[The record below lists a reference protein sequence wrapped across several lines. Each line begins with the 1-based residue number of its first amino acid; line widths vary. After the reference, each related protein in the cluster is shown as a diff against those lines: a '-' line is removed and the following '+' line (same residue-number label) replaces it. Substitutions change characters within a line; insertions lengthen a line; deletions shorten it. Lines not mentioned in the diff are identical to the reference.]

1 MHVRLE
7 SLRPAE
13 NAQSL
18 ILALRAARYRFAG
31 VEFHIPR
38 NIQVRQ
44 PVTVIVQKNG
54 SGGPQAEGRD
64 AGPPGLLTEGPVSV
78 IPKEETAPV
87 AGDVDVIIAVAV
99 IVGDRD
105 THAPTARGQSGL
117 CRHIRESSVM
127 VIMVERAN

>member
-1 MHVRLE
+1 RCCGI
-7 SLRPAE
+7 E
-13 NAQSL
+13 NARPTG
-18 ILALRAARYRFAG
+18 ILAARRKRPVLYTGTARCAVYRFAG

-44 PVTVIVQKNG
+44 PVTVVVQKNG

-87 AGDVDVIIAVAV
+87 ASDVDVIIAVAV
-99 IVGDRD
+99 
-105 THAPTARGQSGL
+105 S
-117 CRHIRESSVM
+117 
-127 VIMVERAN
+127 